1 MFRGAHAAAGEF
13 FKGVAQGVGQAGLQA
28 FLGLAGKAASGFKSA
43 LIGLNTEAENT
54 GARIQAFTKNAG
66 MTAQIL
72 ADVRKEASLTPFS
85 FRDMATAMA
94 ALLPVSK
101 AASVGVNDLIKQAE
115 VLAASNPLEGLEGAS
130 FALREAMTGD
140 FTSIIERFNLSRVT
154 INKLKDEG
162 VPAMEIIQR
171 AMAEMGYDQTLV
183 TGMAETMEGRYSTL
197 LDTLDGFKISLT
209 KPAFDALKNALVVT
223 QGLVDTNADA
233 ITRYASLI
241 GDRLGAAINW
251 AVKRLPDIGK
261 AAWEGFGQLRD
272 AITSGGFNGQG
283 PFSEDS
289 PLIVGI
295 FAVQHGFD
303 VAKVAVADF
312 GTAIQDTG
320 KKIDGLVS
328 KLPDLAKLP
337 GAKKAAEGVTDA
349 APSGL
354 GALAGGAAAGA
365 GLAGIAALAPML
377 PLLSALPTLLSALA
391 SPLGLA
397 LAGVGLLGAAWV
409 TNFGDIQGKTA
420 EARVV
425 VSDFF
430 TGTLQPALAS
440 VGPAWDRFTAD
451 ASLALDTFRGAVSA
465 AFGEFQTWL
474 DGGIGPSLRD
484 LQGVVAWAFGSM
496 LETTKQL
503 GDTIGP
509 AFASLRSSFETFSAV
524 ASSVFAPVIAHIK
537 DDLGPAVQGVV
548 DFANQNIPLL
558 ASAWANVASAIGPI
572 LTGIAGAVRDFTD
585 GVTHFMID
593 HRTEIVRVATDTWEA
608 IHSAIAIPLELISG
622 LIRTTLLAIS
632 GDWTGAWNEVKQT
645 AADITANIGTI
656 VGAWV
661 DTFKTVVGGAMQW
674 VHDRITQKWNDIKAT
689 VSDATASLGTTL
701 DSWSEGLKTKLDT
714 WSDTIAK
721 LLMSP
726 FTGARD
732 AIGGVMSAFRDN
744 LLGPIRG
751 ALSSFG
757 TFGGGVAGVVNWI
770 LRAFKQPEIG
780 VPGVP
785 ALAKGSKDFQG
796 GLAMV
801 GEQGP
806 ELVVLPRHAVVVPNG
821 LTESLVANGGVPG
834 FALGLNVPSL
844 FDIIGKGKDWVVAQA
859 LNAVPEFAAPVLP
872 GVMAA
877 AGQAFFDRVK
887 GWLTDMVTGFVKTAL
902 PVSGDQVQEMI
913 RFAESHVGEPYT
925 WGGGHGGAAGFD
937 CSGFVAAV
945 LDAGGIPNPHGIV
958 TAFYEWMESGRTGVV
973 DIGIDDP
980 YAAPDVQHTGI
991 GLMGQWYEAG
1001 GRAGGVGRTA
1011 DYFSNVGHPPGWNP
1025 KAKGAGNLS
1034 DIDILQSLKN
1044 MRRGGT
1050 GQWSALANGGVI
1062 GEPVIGYGTRSGGGY
1077 VIGEK
1082 GEEIVIPLDVVP
1094 LAMAYLQEAAR
1105 TGETSNSFLV
1115 GIPLELREPLKQL
1128 AARWIAAARNQT
1140 PPRTGASGGGGPRVV
1155 SPTTA
1160 TGGSGG
1166 RTGVRGYT
1174 NFGPGG
1180 YLGTGRQEDDF
1191 YFGSGTASGGGGA
1204 FAGRR
1209 GSGPGLPSGLT
1220 SAEVRDTA
1228 DGVAQGVASAG
1239 SDLAAAVTQG
1249 INASFLFD
1257 VFGRGGPGGAGA
1269 AGASGGTTVTV
1280 EPNGTVT
1287 VQSGGWGGASGGGG
1301 ARTPAVVVGS
1311 GGGGAGGRGTRG
1323 LPDPETLLG
1332 PTGGSGARDDRGT
1345 GTFGSGAH
1353 GRDWRFPTATGG
1365 EGAGSRTVR
1374 VQVDWAPDGK
1384 TIVGSVLTDPIA
1396 LDGLTDATIDA
1407 TARKIDKATGGGGGR
1422 R

>member
-1 MFRGAHAAAGEF
+1 
-13 FKGVAQGVGQAGLQA
+13 
-28 FLGLAGKAASGFKSA
+28 
-43 LIGLNTEAENT
+43 
-54 GARIQAFTKNAG
+54 
-66 MTAQIL
+66 
-72 ADVRKEASLTPFS
+72 
-85 FRDMATAMA
+85 
-94 ALLPVSK
+94 
-101 AASVGVNDLIKQAE
+101 
-115 VLAASNPLEGLEGAS
+115 
-130 FALREAMTGD
+130 
-140 FTSIIERFNLSRVT
+140 
-154 INKLKDEG
+154 
-162 VPAMEIIQR
+162 
-171 AMAEMGYDQTLV
+171 
-183 TGMAETMEGRYSTL
+183 
-197 LDTLDGFKISLT
+197 
-209 KPAFDALKNALVVT
+209 
-223 QGLVDTNADA
+223 
-233 ITRYASLI
+233 
-241 GDRLGAAINW
+241 
-251 AVKRLPDIGK
+251 
-261 AAWEGFGQLRD
+261 
-272 AITSGGFNGQG
+272 
-283 PFSEDS
+283 
-289 PLIVGI
+289 
-295 FAVQHGFD
+295 
-303 VAKVAVADF
+303 
-312 GTAIQDTG
+312 
-320 KKIDGLVS
+320 
-328 KLPDLAKLP
+328 
-337 GAKKAAEGVTDA
+337 
-349 APSGL
+349 
-354 GALAGGAAAGA
+354 
-365 GLAGIAALAPML
+365 
-377 PLLSALPTLLSALA
+377 
-391 SPLGLA
+391 
-397 LAGVGLLGAAWV
+397 
-409 TNFGDIQGKTA
+409 
-420 EARVV
+420 
-425 VSDFF
+425 
-430 TGTLQPALAS
+430 
-440 VGPAWDRFTAD
+440 
-451 ASLALDTFRGAVSA
+451 
-465 AFGEFQTWL
+465 
-474 DGGIGPSLRD
+474 
-484 LQGVVAWAFGSM
+484 
-496 LETTKQL
+496 
-503 GDTIGP
+503 
-509 AFASLRSSFETFSAV
+509 
-524 ASSVFAPVIAHIK
+524 
-537 DDLGPAVQGVV
+537 
-548 DFANQNIPLL
+548 
-558 ASAWANVASAIGPI
+558 
-572 LTGIAGAVRDFTD
+572 
-585 GVTHFMID
+585 MID

-701 DSWSEGLKTKLDT
+701 DGWSEGLKTKLDT

-887 GWLTDMVTGFVKTAL
+887 GWLTDMVTGFVKTA
-902 PVSGDQVQEMI
+902 
-913 RFAESHVGEPYT
+913 
-925 WGGGHGGAAGFD
+925 
-937 CSGFVAAV
+937 
-945 LDAGGIPNPHGIV
+945 
-958 TAFYEWMESGRTGVV
+958 
-973 DIGIDDP
+973 
-980 YAAPDVQHTGI
+980 HTGI

-1155 SPTTA
+1155 SPATA

-1220 SAEVRDTA
+1220 PAEVRDTA

-1301 ARTPAVVVGS
+1301 ARTPAVAVGS

-1353 GRDWRFPTATGG
+1353 GRDWRSPTATGG